1 MIAGLTHIP
10 QNCALP
16 SLNQMGRSAETAPTR
31 LLAAS
36 LWSAVIR
43 LGGLPKL
50 PRQNCALTSLA
61 SLQPDWVDAAFPNYP
76 NWKFLNLINAL
87 SGGSSLG
94 GESHPLRGWGDRRRR
109 GLPVPPPGA
118 SRARGL
124 HLHPSTVR
132 YLPQGSTSMSTHA
145 APVTMPGLRSTPPV
159 IPAAR
164 TILALDLGTTTGWA
178 SMVQGIV
185 HSGTMTFRTGR
196 YDGGGMRYLR
206 FQTWLEGLAQ
216 DTGGVA
222 AIYFEEVRR
231 HIGTDAAHIYG
242 GFLATL
248 TAWCER
254 NGVAYQGVPVGTV
267 KRFATGK
274 GNADKQA
281 VLAAMRSR
289 GFNPADDNEA
299 DALAILLWAMETRG
313 GVL

>member
-1 MIAGLTHIP
+1 MITVATNTP
-10 QNCALP
+10 QNCAVP
-16 SLNQMGRSAETAPTR
+16 SLNQMGRGAETAPTWP
-31 LLAAS
+31 LSAS

-43 LGGLPKL
+43 LGGFPKL

-61 SLQPDWVDAAFPNYP
+61 SLQPDWVDAAFPNSP
-76 NWKFLNLINAL
+76 NWKFLNPINAL

-109 GLPVPPPGA
+109 GLPFPPPGA

-124 HLHPSTVR
+124 HLHPSTIR
-132 YLPQGSTSMSTHA
+132 LPQGSNPMSTQV
-145 APVTMPGLRSTPPV
+145 APVTMPSLHQRTPPT
-159 IPAAR
+159 IPAER

-178 SMVQGIV
+178 SLVQGIV
-185 HSGTMTFRTGR
+185 HSGTVTFRTGR

-206 FQTWLEGLAQ
+206 FQTWLEGLAD

-248 TAWCER
+248 TEIGRAH
-254 NGVAYQGVPVGTV
+254 V
-267 KRFATGK
+267 
-274 GNADKQA
+274 
-281 VLAAMRSR
+281 
-289 GFNPADDNEA
+289 
-299 DALAILLWAMETRG
+299 
-313 GVL
+313 

>member
-1 MIAGLTHIP
+1 MIADVTNNP
-10 QNCALP
+10 QNCALT
-16 SLNQMGRSAETAPTR
+16 SLNQMGRFAETATTR
-31 LLAAS
+31 PLCAS
-36 LWSAVIR
+36 LWPAAIR
-43 LGGLPKL
+43 LGGFPKL
-50 PRQNCALTSLA
+50 PLQNCALTSLA
-61 SLQPDWVDAAFPNYP
+61 SLQSDWVDTPLRNCP
-76 NWKFLNLINAL
+76 NWKIINPIRAL
-87 SGGSSLG
+87 LGGSSLG

-118 SRARGL
+118 SRARGPD
-124 HLHPSTVR
+124 LHPSTVR
-132 YLPQGSTSMSTHA
+132 LPQGSTPMNTQA
-145 APVTMPGLRSTPPV
+145 AAGTMPDLQPTPPA

-164 TILALDLGTTTGWA
+164 AILALDLGTTTGWA
-178 SMVQGIV
+178 SLVQGIV

-206 FQTWLEGLAQ
+206 FQTWLEGMAD

-254 NGVAYQGVPVGTV
+254 RRVAYQGVPVGTV

-281 VLAAMRSR
+281 VLTAMRTR

-299 DALAILLWAMETRG
+299 DALAILLWAIETNG
-313 GVL
+313 GLR

>member
-1 MIAGLTHIP
+1 MISGATNIP
-10 QNCALP
+10 QNYALA
-16 SLNQMGRSAETAPTR
+16 SLNQMGRSAETAPTWP
-31 LLAAS
+31 LSAS

-43 LGGLPKL
+43 LGGFPKL
-50 PRQNCALTSLA
+50 LRQNCALTSLA
-61 SLQPDWVDAAFPNYP
+61 SLQPDWVDAAFPNCP
-76 NWKFLNLINAL
+76 NWKFLNPINAL

-118 SRARGL
+118 SRVRGL
-124 HLHPSTVR
+124 HLHPSTIR
-132 YLPQGSTSMSTHA
+132 LPQGSTTMSTQA
-145 APVTMPGLRSTPPV
+145 APVITLGLHQATPPT

-164 TILALDLGTTTGWA
+164 TVLALDLGTTTGWA
-178 SMVQGIV
+178 SLVQGIV
-185 HSGTMTFRTGR
+185 HSGTVTFRTGR

-206 FQTWLEGLAQ
+206 FQTWLEGLAE

-254 NGVAYQGVPVGTV
+254 KGVAYQGVPVGTV